1 MSEDERERKKK
12 KKKKKQLNVLQTE
25 KVESELLPE
34 LVEALD
40 ELEKEK
46 NYLDIQVCPKCKSP
60 LVRRVGSMIGDMS
73 AHMGFTAPK
82 YECRECG
89 WRERTVL
96 KATNKPTTVR
106 EVVVMAEAKDADDE
120 RKRKFVVFT
129 FGEAHRKNSWL
140 FYLLRTFHANGND
153 FDTMN

>member
-1 MSEDERERKKK
+1 MSGQEPKRKKK
-12 KKKKKQLNVLQTE
+12 KKRLTVLEME

-46 NYLDIQVCPKCKSP
+46 KYVDIQVCPKCKSP
-60 LVRRVGSMIGDMS
+60 LVRRVGSMVGDMS
-73 AHMGFTAPK
+73 AHMGFTPPK

-106 EVVVMAEAKDADDE
+106 DVVIVAEARDAENE
-120 RKRKFVVFT
+120 RKEKEVDKR
-129 FGEAHRKNSWL
+129 
-140 FYLLRTFHANGND
+140 
-153 FDTMN
+153 